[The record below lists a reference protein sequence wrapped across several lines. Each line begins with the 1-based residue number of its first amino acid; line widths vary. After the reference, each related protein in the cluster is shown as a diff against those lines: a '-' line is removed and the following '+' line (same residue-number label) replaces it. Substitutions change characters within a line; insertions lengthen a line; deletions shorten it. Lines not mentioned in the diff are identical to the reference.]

1 MPDFSDHTTT
11 VEKLSEAQGV
21 EKDNRER
28 AREAHLFVDKR
39 DGQWEQTIINNLKD
53 QPRYTFDMTS
63 PIIDQISGEMDKAD
77 FDIKVRPAGGEAS
90 KDTAEILDGM
100 IRNIENISNASTVFS
115 AAGRGMITSGID
127 GWRVKTDFIDG
138 DSFDQDLL
146 IDPIRNFSDRVWF
159 DPGAENQDKSDADY
173 CYVLQSMTKD
183 RYDDKFPDGKAMSLS
198 QDRESSAYFQK
209 KDDVIV
215 GQIYFKEFEDHTFH
229 EMSNGAIYEDD
240 DDFEKV
246 RDDLAELRITVDRS
260 RTREKTIVMIRTFDA
275 GGWLDKPK
283 ETVFSHI
290 PVVPTYANYKI
301 IENKTIYRGAVDKL
315 IDPQRVLN
323 YSLSREIAEGALAP
337 RAKYWMTHKQVGAN
351 EATLQTMNTNQ
362 DPVQFYEPDP
372 AAPGPPQQNG
382 GAQINPGLRTIS
394 EGMQNII
401 GRTAGLFAANMGDNP
416 GLQSGVA
423 IESLQERGD
432 TGTIKYFVSQEIA
445 ICHTARILI
454 DAIPKVYDTERQ
466 VRIIDEAGSFDMTV
480 LNQSVLDQDT
490 GEQVTLNDL
499 SIGTYDVTC
508 KAGKSFKSRQSETVA
523 GILEIAQVQPEILQ
537 TASDIILSNTNVP
550 GMDKIAE
557 RARKQLFEQGI
568 IPETQWTD
576 EEKQKVLEAQQ
587 KAAQE
592 PPQPDPLMLQA
603 QALMV
608 EAQAEQQVA
617 EIKGME
623 LQIKAQQAQLDFS
636 EKSAKLQLS
645 QQEQERK
652 NAETRSK
659 IAMDQAKLD
668 ETVKQNLVD
677 NMIAS
682 LRIKMDKAT
691 SNEERVKIQAE
702 VIKIHTEAMRNIR
715 EAAGIDVFTGPGIA
729 DNFITQSD
737 IVSESQETQVVQEG
751 QLNGGGELNPLS

>member
-1 MPDFSDHTTT
+1 MPDFSKHSVA
-11 VEKLSEAQGV
+11 VEKLTAAQDV
-21 EKDNRER
+21 ETDNRER

-39 DGQWEQTIINNLKD
+39 DGQWEQTVINNLKD
-53 QPRYTFDMTS
+53 QPRYTFDQVG
-63 PIIDQISGEMDKAD
+63 PIIDQISGEIDKAD

-146 IDPIRNFSDRVWF
+146 IDPIRNFADRVWF
-159 DPGAENQDKSDADY
+159 DPGAENQDKSDANY

-183 RYDDKFPDGKAMSLS
+183 AYDEKFPDGSSQSLS
-198 QDRESSAYFQK
+198 EGRDSSSYTHK
-209 KDDVIV
+209 KEEVIV
-215 GQIYFKEFEDHTFH
+215 GQIYFKEFKDHTFH
-229 EMSNGAIYEDD
+229 LMTNGAIYEDD

-246 RDDLAELRITVDRS
+246 RDELAGLNITVDRS
-260 RTREKTIVMIRTFDA
+260 RTRKKTIVVIRTFDA
-275 GGWLDKPK
+275 GDWLDEAKD
-283 ETVFSHI
+283 TVFSHI
-290 PVVPTYANYKI
+290 PVIPTYANYKI
-301 IENKTIYRGAVDKL
+301 VENKAIYRGAVEKL

-337 RAKYWMTHKQVGAN
+337 RAKYWMTRKQAAGN
-351 EATLQTMNTNQ
+351 EDTLQTMNTNQ
-362 DPVQFYEPDP
+362 DPIQFYTPDSE
-372 AAPGPPQQNG
+372 APGPPQQNG
-382 GAQINPGLRTIS
+382 GAQVNPGLRTIS
-394 EGMQNII
+394 EGMQVLI

-416 GLQSGVA
+416 NLQSGVA

-432 TGTIKYFVSQEIA
+432 TGTIKYFTSQEIA

-454 DAIPKVYDTERQ
+454 DAIPKVYDSRRQ
-466 VRIIDEAGSFDMTV
+466 VRILNEDGSFDMKM
-480 LNQSVLDQDT
+480 LNDTILDKQT
-490 GEQVTLNDL
+490 QQQVTLNDL

-508 KAGKSFKSRQSETVA
+508 KAGKSFKNRQSESQAAFLEHAAVDSTIMQI
-523 GILEIAQVQPEILQ
+523 GGDILLANSSSP
-537 TASDIILSNTNVP
+537 S
-550 GMDKIAE
+550 MDKVAE
-557 RARKQLFEQGI
+557 RVRKRNFEGGV

-576 EEKQKVLEAQQ
+576 EEKQKVLKAQQ
-587 KAAQE
+587 KAEQQ
-592 PPQPDPLMLQA
+592 PPQPD
-603 QALMV
+603 ALMV
-608 EAQAEQQVA
+608 AAQAEMQKAQAEQQVA

-623 LQIKAQQAQLDFS
+623 VQIKAQQAQLDFS
-636 EKSAKLQLS
+636 EKSAKLQLA
-645 QQEQERK
+645 QVEQERK

-668 ETVKQNLVD
+668 ETVKQNRVD

-682 LRIKMDKAT
+682 LRVKMDKAV

-715 EAAGIDVFTGPGIA
+715 EAAGIDSFTGPGIA

-737 IVSESQETQVVQEG
+737 IVSESQEAQDTP
-751 QLNGGGELNPLS
+751 LRGGGEINPLA